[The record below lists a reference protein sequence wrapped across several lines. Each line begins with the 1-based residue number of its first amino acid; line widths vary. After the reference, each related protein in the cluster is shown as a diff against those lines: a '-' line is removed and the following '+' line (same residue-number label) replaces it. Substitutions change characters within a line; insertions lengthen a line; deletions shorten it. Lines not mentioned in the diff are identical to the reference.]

1 MSLTDKTFIVTGAAS
16 GIGRVVAL
24 QLLSEGGKVL
34 AMDTDRAGL
43 DALSRG
49 GGTTD
54 RERLHTFVGDV
65 AEEDDVAACIRRAGD
80 HFGSIDGIVCNAGI
94 MKRIPA
100 QDLSYEDWHRV
111 LDVNLSQSFLFAR
124 HGGPKLRETKG
135 AMLLVS
141 STRAFMSEADTE
153 SYSATKGGLFAL
165 AHSLAVSLSPD
176 VRVNAVAP
184 GWIDVSGDELRP
196 VDHQQHLV
204 GRVGVPEDI
213 AHAAAFLL
221 DGEKAGFV
229 TGQTLVV
236 DGGMTRKMIYAE

>member
-16 GIGRVVAL
+16 GIGRAITL
-24 QLLSEGGKVL
+24 QLLADGGKVL
-34 AMDTDRAGL
+34 AMDTDGGGL
-43 DALSRG
+43 DTLLGNAG
-49 GGTTD
+49 GNDGK
-54 RERLHTFVGDV
+54 LKPFVGNV
-65 AEEDDVAACIRRAGD
+65 AEESDVASCVRRAGES
-80 HFGSIDGIVCNAGI
+80 FGAIDGIVCNAGI
-94 MKRIPA
+94 MQRVA
-100 QDLSYEDWHRV
+100 VGELSYEDWHRV
-111 LDVNLSQSFLFAR
+111 LDVNLSQSFLFAK
-124 HGGPKLRETKG
+124 HGGPKLREAKG

-184 GWIDVSGDELRP
+184 GWINVSDEELRT

-213 AHAAAFLL
+213 GHAASFLL
-221 DGEKAGFV
+221 DGRKAAFI

-236 DGGMTRKMIYAE
+236 DGGMTRKMIYAH

>member
-16 GIGRVVAL
+16 GIGRAITL
-24 QLLSEGGKVL
+24 QLLADGGKVL
-34 AMDTDRAGL
+34 AMDTDGGGL
-43 DALSRG
+43 DTLLGNAG
-49 GGTTD
+49 GNDGK
-54 RERLHTFVGDV
+54 LKTFVGNV
-65 AEEDDVAACIRRAGD
+65 AEESDVAFCVRRAGES
-80 HFGSIDGIVCNAGI
+80 FGAIDGIVCNAGI
-94 MKRIPA
+94 MQRVA
-100 QDLSYEDWHRV
+100 VGELSYEDWHRV
-111 LDVNLSQSFLFAR
+111 LDVNLSQSFLFAK
-124 HGGPKLRETKG
+124 HGGPKLREKKG

-184 GWIDVSGDELRP
+184 GWINVSDEELRT
-196 VDHQQHLV
+196 VDHQQHLA

-213 AHAAAFLL
+213 GHAASFLL
-221 DGEKAGFV
+221 DGRKAGFI

-236 DGGMTRKMIYAE
+236 DGGMTRKMIYAH